1 MPMDLAAILSSP
13 PSGRVTAVVID
24 HQQYAQTVI
33 LRGRPIPW
41 SDAADYSQFIGQAQG
56 LLRPDT
62 TLLDLGAFYAHAL
75 ATDERLRSSLS
86 ARNRRGYALKTLLAD
101 GRTANAAL
109 ELATAVAQTSAA
121 PLVLQIPSPMLW
133 LALTHELSGAGS
145 AADLDSDSAENA
157 AVYVAEWLRRL
168 SELPVAVLL
177 LDDRWTGAGHLP
189 TVHDASYTPVSNVT
203 EHYRWALARRWPERV
218 HIIGSNVTGTV
229 VPQDFWRAQAQGVA
243 PSGDFLFAEIPA
255 DAVPET
261 VLSRLGSLS

>member
-1 MPMDLAAILSSP
+1 MDLAAIVARP
-13 PSGRVTAVVID
+13 PSGRSTAVVID
-24 HQQYAQTVI
+24 HQQYAQAVI

-41 SDAADYSQFIGQAQG
+41 ADPGGYSQFIGQAQG

-62 TLLDLGAFYAHAL
+62 TLLDLGAFYANAT
-75 ATDERLRSSLS
+75 ATDQRLRSSLS
-86 ARNRRGYALKTLLAD
+86 ARTRRGYALKTLLAD
-101 GRTANAAL
+101 GRTAAAAL
-109 ELATAVAQTSAA
+109 ELATVIARTSAA

-133 LALTHELSGAGS
+133 LALTHELSEAGP
-145 AADLDSDSAENA
+145 AADLDADGAENA

-168 SELPVAVLL
+168 SELPVSVLL
-177 LDDRWTGAGHLP
+177 LDERWTGAGQLP

-203 EHYRWALARRWPERV
+203 DHYRWALARRWPERV
-218 HIIGSNVTGTV
+218 QIIGSAITGTV
-229 VPQDFWRAQAQGVA
+229 VPQDFWRAETPSA

>member
-109 ELATAVAQTSAA
+109 ELATAVLGCELADAERSARAALARVLDTPVPAGLQTVRLHPRDLEALRTAGVVPGIAGVELVADPHLAPGDAVGEHPDGFLDARIGAA
-121 PLVLQIPSPMLW
+121 LDRARA
-133 LALTHELSGAGS
+133 AL
-145 AADLDSDSAENA
+145 ADLDEGA
-157 AVYVAEWLRRL
+157 AGAPTAGIGT
-168 SELPVAVLL
+168 LPHQ
-177 LDDRWTGAGHLP
+177 RG
-189 TVHDASYTPVSNVT
+189 
-203 EHYRWALARRWPERV
+203 
-218 HIIGSNVTGTV
+218 
-229 VPQDFWRAQAQGVA
+229 QRA
-243 PSGDFLFAEIPA
+243 
-255 DAVPET
+255 
-261 VLSRLGSLS
+261 